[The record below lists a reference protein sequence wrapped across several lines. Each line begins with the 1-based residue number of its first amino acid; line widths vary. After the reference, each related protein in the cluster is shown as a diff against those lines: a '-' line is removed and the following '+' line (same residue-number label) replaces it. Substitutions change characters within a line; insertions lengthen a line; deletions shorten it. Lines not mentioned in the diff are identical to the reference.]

1 MREIITV
8 HLGQA
13 GIQMGN
19 AVWELLCLEHG
30 MRPNGITS
38 YEPDTDQLQSLG
50 TIFNQIKPHEKFVPR
65 TIFADLEPTVI
76 DEVRT
81 GAYKDLY
88 CPDSLLAGSEDAA
101 GNFARGYYTLGCKV
115 VGALVNCTR
124 RVVEA
129 CDQFQGFLNMSSL
142 GGGTGSGLLSMF
154 QERLCTEFAG
164 KRTMQFS
171 LIPSSK
177 LAAGPVEVYN
187 TAHHMYRSADFCDIN
202 CIFDNSALYE
212 ICTNQLSILRPTYT
226 SVNRVISP
234 LIAGVTA
241 TMRFKCQLN
250 AHITEYLTN
259 LVPFPRAHFPML
271 SFAPFCTDIA
281 SERDKYSTEV
291 LTRLVF
297 NRSHRTI
304 SANLADGIAMA
315 TCMTYRGDH
324 SIADVAKVIQKMRN
338 DYLSTVSW
346 CPTGYKIAYTPQP
359 QVSVPGMGPQKVD
372 RSVVMLTN
380 NTTIA
385 EVFGQVDK
393 TFMNL
398 FNRRAFLHWYVGEG
412 MEEAEFVDAHN
423 ALLSLV
429 NDLVELENGEESR
442 RGTARMTGVSQQ
454 SSTFRS
460 SGLTSKTSKSSLAT
474 RTRDDDDD
482 DSDYD
487 DDENDSHCR
496 LQTQYPGGKT
506 MGLVDSWPVDQDE
519 GENASHAD
527 GFERCDSSSSLSHA
541 AGPGIAVSGGF
552 GGGHPR
558 RHNRPAKVS
567 VAEAMELKPEFSCLK
582 SSCTPPPTS
591 QQPRR
596 LRGAKS
602 SKLPNL
608 RDQFASF
615 LGFSGL
621 GEGNVV
627 KQVGSNC
634 GLTNQIPPASMYPSS
649 PTTLGK
655 AREVKATT
663 ETSA

>member
-1 MREIITV
+1 
-8 HLGQA
+8 
-13 GIQMGN
+13 MGN
-19 AVWELLCLEHG
+19 ALWELLCLEHG
-30 MRPNGITS
+30 MRANGITS
-38 YEPDTDQLQSLG
+38 YEPDVDQLQSLG

-88 CPDSLLAGSEDAA
+88 CPDSLLAGGEDAA

-177 LAAGPVEVYN
+177 LAAGPVEAYN
-187 TAHHMYRSADFCDIN
+187 TAHHLYRSADFCDIN

-271 SFAPFCTDIA
+271 SFAPFCTDIT

-297 NRSHRTI
+297 NRSHRTV

-324 SIADVAKVIQKMRN
+324 SIADVAKAIQKMRN

-385 EVFGQVDK
+385 EVFGEIDK

-442 RGTARMTGVSQQ
+442 RGTTRMHGNSQQ
-454 SSTFRS
+454 TSTIRS
-460 SGLTSKTSKSSLAT
+460 SGFTSKTSKSSLAT
-474 RTRDDDDD
+474 RSADDYDDD

-487 DDENDSHCR
+487 DEENDSHFR
-496 LQTQYPGGKT
+496 QQVERPGGEET
-506 MGLVDSWPVDQDE
+506 GLTGSWRDDREE
-519 GENASHAD
+519 GENVSHAD
-527 GFERCDSSSSLSHA
+527 GSKQGDSSSS
-541 AGPGIAVSGGF
+541 PVGGV
-552 GGGHPR
+552 GPR
-558 RHNRPAKVS
+558 RRSQGAAALLSRPPKVS
-567 VAEAMELKPEFSCLK
+567 VAEAMQLEPQFSCLK

-596 LRGAKS
+596 LRGGKT
-602 SKLPNL
+602 KLPNL
-608 RDQFASF
+608 RDQFASLF
-615 LGFSGL
+615 GFNGL
-621 GEGNVV
+621 GG
-627 KQVGSNC
+627 GSLIKP
-634 GLTNQIPPASMYPSS
+634 GGYSGDTDQIPSVA
-649 PTTLGK
+649 K
-655 AREVKATT
+655 
-663 ETSA
+663 